1 MKLFATTK
9 DRKRQR
15 EKETRREKQT
25 RRREKQSSFLS
36 YWYPTVPIFLS
47 SCPFKLIIFH
57 TLNSFS
63 STTVL
68 MNTLFFFVFL
78 KVINM
83 TICKRQIPF
92 NPPHWKCQSY
102 NVVADALSTARP
114 DPVSVKSAGILSL
127 VLTGGKIKHSHQKPP
142 SDQILQIISVQGRWR
157 VYYLLI
163 LSFLI

>member
-1 MKLFATTK
+1 MVCTQVYCMKLFATTK
-9 DRKRQR
+9 DRKTRR

-68 MNTLFFFVFL
+68 MNTLFFFSWSHKYDHLQKTNPFQSTTL
-78 KVINM
+78 KRSKLQHSGWCPLHSKAWSCLSEVSGNLV
-83 TICKRQIPF
+83 THF
-92 NPPHWKCQSY
+92 NRGKNS
-102 NVVADALSTARP
+102 ALTSET
-114 DPVSVKSAGILSL
+114 
-127 VLTGGKIKHSHQKPP
+127 T
-142 SDQILQIISVQGRWR
+142 
-157 VYYLLI
+157 
-163 LSFLI
+163 

>member
-9 DRKRQR
+9 DRKTWR

-68 MNTLFFFVFL
+68 MNTHL
-78 KVINM
+78 

-102 NVVADALSTARP
+102 NVEADALSTARP
-114 DPVSVKSAGILSL
+114 DPVSVKSAGILWL
-127 VLTGGKIKHSHQKPP
+127 ILTGGKIKHSHQKPP

>member
-9 DRKRQR
+9 DRKTWRK
-15 EKETRREKQT
+15 KETRREKQT

-68 MNTLFFFVFL
+68 MNTHL
-78 KVINM
+78 

-102 NVVADALSTARP
+102 SVVADALSTARP

-127 VLTGGKIKHSHQKPP
+127 ILTGGKIKHSHQKPP